1 MNAITTI
8 QNAST
13 MSSLQIAEL
22 TGKQHSHIMR
32 DIRNLL
38 EQGVSES
45 NFGLS
50 SYQQMQPNGGYK
62 EVACY
67 NLTKK
72 GCLILA
78 SGYNAKLREAIINR
92 WEELELANQPKVPT
106 SFREAL
112 LLAAEQ
118 QAQIEEQQKQIEMQ
132 SAVITEQSDAIQQMQ
147 PKVSY
152 LDTILQSKSLV
163 TTTQIAA
170 DYGMSAKK
178 FNIELRNLKIQH
190 KVGGQWILYGKYI
203 SEGYAHSETFALPNS
218 STGRVVMNTKW
229 TQKGRL
235 FLYNTLKNHGIIPII
250 ERDDCI
256 DFENVS

>member
-1 MNAITTI
+1 MNNLTTL

-22 TGKQHSHIMR
+22 TGKPHNDIMKA
-32 DIRNLL
+32 IRKM
-38 EQGVSES
+38 EPSWAKV
-45 NFGLS
+45 
-50 SYQQMQPNGGYK
+50 NGGNFSLVEYQDAK
-62 EVACY
+62 GEMRPCY
-67 NLTKK
+67 QLTKPE
-72 GCLILA
+72 CLYIA
-78 SGYNAKLREAIINR
+78 TKFNDEARAKLVLR
-92 WEELELANQPKVPT
+92 WEELELTNQPKVPT

-132 SAVITEQSDAIQQMQ
+132 SAVISEQGDAIQQMR

-218 STGRVVMNTKW
+218 TSGRVVMNTKW

-235 FLYNTLKNHGIIPII
+235 FLYNTLKSHNILPMIEQDNH
-250 ERDDCI
+250 I
-256 DFENVS
+256 DFENEK